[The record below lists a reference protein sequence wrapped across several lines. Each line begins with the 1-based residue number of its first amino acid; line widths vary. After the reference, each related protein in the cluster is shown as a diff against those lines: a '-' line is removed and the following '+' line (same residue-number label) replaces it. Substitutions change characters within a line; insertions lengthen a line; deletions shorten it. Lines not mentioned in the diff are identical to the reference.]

1 MCEKKTIRKRWFLS
15 LCLSAA
21 GFGAFVTSSEACVRV
36 TTWGGNYQATY
47 QEIAKSFE
55 AAHGCKITWVVGSSP
70 DHLIKSRLGQVDVA
84 TNTLLNSIAGE
95 REGIWRELD
104 GQKIPNLANLYDNA
118 AYSPYTIFVNV
129 GDYVLVYNK
138 DKIDPP
144 PTSWNDLW
152 KEEYRQRAV
161 IYGLQHVPTLNL
173 LVMQSEQN
181 GGSIDQMEPGLERMA
196 DLLKNGNLI
205 GALDVESQVVSLFL
219 TGDAWIG
226 MLETGRLKELYDK
239 GGDNIGFIRPMEGT
253 FPLITTIN
261 IAKDAQDPAMA
272 EAFVNHLLSPEVQL
286 AFATRNL
293 YAPTVTNAPIPEDFE
308 RKDILVQN
316 EEFERLYIPDQEK
329 ITAQK
334 ASWQQ
339 RLNELVSQ

>member
-1 MCEKKTIRKRWFLS
+1 MLRKIKIVSYMLA
-15 LCLSAA
+15 LGGAA
-21 GFGAFVTSSEACVRV
+21 TFAGAGEACVRV

-47 QEIAKSFE
+47 QEVAKKFE
-55 AAHGCKITWVVGSSP
+55 QEHGCKITWVVGSSP

-95 REGIWRELD
+95 REGLWQELEMEN
-104 GQKIPNLANLYDNA
+104 IPNLKYLYDNA

-138 DKIDPP
+138 EKIDPA

-152 KEEYRQRAV
+152 HPNYKQRAV
-161 IYGLQHVPTLNL
+161 IYGLQHVPTLSL
-173 LVMQSEQN
+173 LVMQAEQN
-181 GGSIDQMEPGLERMA
+181 GGSIDQIEPGLERMA
-196 DLLKNGNLI
+196 DLLKGGNLI

-226 MLETGRLKELYDK
+226 MLETGRVKELYDK
-239 GGDNIGFIRPMEGT
+239 GGDHMGFVRPPEGT
-253 FPLITTIN
+253 FPLITTLN
-261 IAKDAQDPAMA
+261 ITKNAQNPAMA
-272 EAFVNHLLSPEVQL
+272 AAFVNYLLSPEVQL
-286 AFATRNL
+286 IFATRNL
-293 YAPTVTNAPIPEDFE
+293 YAPTVNNAPIPDDFE

-329 ITAQK
+329 VTSQK
-334 ASWQQ
+334 AAWQQ
-339 RLNELVSQ
+339 RLTELASQ